1 MAQQTSQGTL
11 QPREGPEAGRQQ
23 TGSFRAEA
31 VARRLKPRN
40 LATDGPSGHSRAP
53 RCTQPDSSASL
64 GMTRKGSRLGVGNR
78 CCQREA
84 LRIFSWLKCY
94 AAELF

>member
-1 MAQQTSQGTL
+1 MAKQTSQGTL
-11 QPREGPEAGRQQ
+11 QPREGPEVGRQQ
-23 TGSFRAEA
+23 NRVIPAYSAEA
-31 VARRLKPRN
+31 ASAAK
-40 LATDGPSGHSRAP
+40 AGSGG
-53 RCTQPDSSASL
+53 RCPTASL

-78 CCQREA
+78 CFQREA